1 MARNRPG
8 KRERINAK
16 RDAFQRERASI
27 MARNAQEAR
36 EVSPLREA
44 INARR
49 VAALEGVTDAKER
62 GRIKAHYADILRA
75 SPKGLRNSV
84 LARDSLKSA
93 SHDIGFVGPRGYHTP
108 SDKVSKRELVPGA
121 LIPARR
127 SAQERQEAL
136 ALAASVNMSRPT
148 QKD

>member
-1 MARNRPG
+1 MSRNRPG
-8 KRERINAK
+8 KRERLNAK

-27 MARNAQEAR
+27 MARNAME
-36 EVSPLREA
+36 P
-44 INARR
+44 
-49 VAALEGVTDAKER
+49 KPER
-62 GRIKAHYADILRA
+62 PIYGA
-75 SPKGLRNSV
+75 PKGLRNSV

-108 SDKVSKRELVPGA
+108 SDAVSRNETVKPSRKEVRLGSLA
-121 LIPARR
+121 SSRR

-136 ALAASVNMSRPT
+136 ALAATVRLDRPT

>member
-27 MARNAQEAR
+27 MARNA
-36 EVSPLREA
+36 
-44 INARR
+44 
-49 VAALEGVTDAKER
+49 LEPKPER
-62 GRIKAHYADILRA
+62 PMYGA
-75 SPKGLRNSV
+75 PKGLRNSV
-84 LARDSLKSA
+84 LARDSLKGA

-108 SDKVSKRELVPGA
+108 SDKVGKREAAPGLLA
-121 LIPARR
+121 SSRR
-127 SAQERQEAL
+127 SAKERQEAL
-136 ALAASVNMSRPT
+136 ALAATVSLARPT

>member
-27 MARNAQEAR
+27 MARNA
-36 EVSPLREA
+36 
-44 INARR
+44 
-49 VAALEGVTDAKER
+49 LEPKPER
-62 GRIKAHYADILRA
+62 PMYGA
-75 SPKGLRNSV
+75 PKGLRNSV

-108 SDKVSKRELVPGA
+108 SDKVSKREMVKGLLASP
-121 LIPARR
+121 RR
-127 SAQERQEAL
+127 SAKEREEAL
-136 ALAASVNMSRPT
+136 AMAAMVRLDRET
-148 QKD
+148 QHG

>member
-8 KRERINAK
+8 KRERQNAD
-16 RDAFQRERASI
+16 RDAFQRDRAAI
-27 MARNAQEAR
+27 MARNASEAK
-36 EVSPLREA
+36 P
-44 INARR
+44 ARP
-49 VAALEGVTDAKER
+49 VFG
-62 GRIKAHYADILRA
+62 G
-75 SPKGLRNSV
+75 PKGLRNSV

-108 SDKVSKRELVPGA
+108 TDKVGKREAEKGLLAPS
-121 LIPARR
+121 RR
-127 SAQERQEAL
+127 NAQERQEAL